1 MILSILLQKTNQ
13 EIRNFI
19 QEKKN
24 TINQGTPSREE
35 GTSSDGVKTFNE
47 SFDII
52 IPNQIENSN
61 PVAVSATQLIPLTS
75 SIQAGVE
82 QPLKINIEEN
92 VDASGHHIFTPTEI
106 GEMTPEEFEK
116 NLPVIEQ
123 QLRDGLIKQ
132 SAPKIDYTGYVNPV
146 SGDGKIYS
154 RDEIAKLTTDE
165 YIKLEPEIISQLNTI
180 GIPTE
185 KELEKYT
192 AAGDLIYVHPYTRS
206 DGTKVRGYYRAA
218 R

>member
-1 MILSILLQKTNQ
+1 MGGTGQAGARFGQQFLQKSLGKKLSQ
-13 EIRNFI
+13 EI
-19 QEKKN
+19 
-24 TINQGTPSREE
+24 G
-35 GTSSDGVKTFNE
+35 
-47 SFDII
+47 
-52 IPNQIENSN
+52 
-61 PVAVSATQLIPLTS
+61 
-75 SIQAGVE
+75 
-82 QPLKINIEEN
+82 
-92 VDASGHHIFTPTEI
+92 SG
-106 GEMTPEEFEK
+106 
-116 NLPVIEQ
+116 
-123 QLRDGLIKQ
+123 
-132 SAPKIDYTGYVNPV
+132 VNPV